1 VYRDS
6 FLGLFD
12 EGHPL
17 YPRDGSPANKDGM
30 KFARDTSSIGG
41 RESQGKSVSRAGQF
55 RLNHN
60 LLNNPS
66 KLEPEQRDRTLSVM
80 KRAQSLSSLAT
91 LVTSEK
97 GTVFSVR
104 LSPVRNERPDEEEE
118 NNVESISEIACNAM
132 RTANMPCADI
142 TEEAWFENE
151 RNGSMDQNAFEYVQ
165 KQLFLG
171 SEMAEERAKSTEY
184 IGSGQKPPFFGT
196 LEIIEE
202 EDVALECSIDPIP
215 APALESLH
223 PSGGN
228 DSERAGAGTPT
239 RDRVNTGH
247 SRNSDFEFSPV
258 RPRSSSAAPDS
269 PSQSP
274 RRLPPSSA
282 TVAAATE
289 NQTKPPA
296 AASMLKAALTN
307 TNPEH
312 KHNNHKDSRRSKSK
326 EKDSRPQAML
336 GARRVNESFFT
347 SDSEAE
353 SEAGSDEEDDDVI
366 PHIIPLDIPQRS
378 RSGSVDE
385 AAYDPATADATQL
398 HTQQN
403 AHTSTQNLSEDARME
418 VSINISPVKI
428 DRPNSS
434 RSFTPS
440 RLSPIHAHSPRQS
453 HSYGPHSP
461 DSGGH
466 LLALEGAALSDPDS
480 SVYSDSAF
488 HSAYQSSNP
497 SPHGTPPP
505 RAKHTEDY
513 LVGAGLLSP
522 TSSAGVA
529 HVGGGED
536 SWGRPPKIG
545 VSSGSNSHRL
555 RLMFPHSPHNSAHNT
570 ANIAAAHSPS
580 QSRTGSYN
588 SRSYSKQSIED
599 ILQHALVDRE
609 TESSAFAPTNSR
621 FSFQSSSLSARL
633 GGCSFFPRLCLR
645 STEHLNHTTTLT
657 SPQAAWTARPCYY
670 LTNQSMCKTTTTSPN
685 PRTSLKR
692 CTVALPAAV
701 KEPPTR
707 RDPLGLVVRQA
718 TGTTQA
724 SPRREL

>member
-1 VYRDS
+1 MLRRPAHPEDQKNPAISPVYRDS

-104 LSPVRNERPDEEEE
+104 LSPVRSERPDEEE
-118 NNVESISEIACNAM
+118 NNSESAAEA
-132 RTANMPCADI
+132 TANASSIPCADI

-151 RNGSMDQNAFEYVQ
+151 RNGSMDQSAFEYVQ

-196 LEIIEE
+196 LDIIEE

-215 APALESLH
+215 SPAVESVH

-228 DSERAGAGTPT
+228 DSERAGTPT
-239 RDRVNTGH
+239 RDREST
-247 SRNSDFEFSPV
+247 SRPRHSDFEYSPV

-274 RRLPPSSA
+274 RRLPPSA
-282 TVAAATE
+282 LAAE
-289 NQTKPPA
+289 NETKPP

-307 TNPEH
+307 HSSEQKQKQNTHHKET
-312 KHNNHKDSRRSKSK
+312 KHNKHKDHQNTTK
-326 EKDSRPQAML
+326 ESRPQAML
-336 GARRVNESFFT
+336 GAKKVNESFFT
-347 SDSEAE
+347 SDSEGE
-353 SEAGSDEEDDDVI
+353 SEAGTDEDDDVI
-366 PHIIPLDIPQRS
+366 PHIIPQDIPQRS
-378 RSGSVDE
+378 HSGGSVDE
-385 AAYDPATADATQL
+385 ASFDLATEDATQL
-398 HTQQN
+398 HTHQN
-403 AHTSTQNLSEDARME
+403 AHISTQNLSEDARME
-418 VSINISPVKI
+418 MNINISPVKI

-440 RLSPIHAHSPRQS
+440 RLSPIPSYSPHQSQAHS
-453 HSYGPHSP
+453 PHSP
-461 DSGGH
+461 DSAH
-466 LLALEGAALSDPDS
+466 NVILALEGAGLSDPDS

-488 HSAYQSSNP
+488 HSAYQSSNA

-513 LVGAGLLSP
+513 LVGAGLM
-522 TSSAGVA
+522 SSGSGGA
-529 HVGGGED
+529 HMGGGED

-555 RLMFPHSPHNSAHNT
+555 RLMFPHSPHNSSHNT
-570 ANIAAAHSPS
+570 AHVAAAHSPS

-633 GGCSFFPRLCLR
+633 GKL
-645 STEHLNHTTTLT
+645 
-657 SPQAAWTARPCYY
+657 
-670 LTNQSMCKTTTTSPN
+670 
-685 PRTSLKR
+685 
-692 CTVALPAAV
+692 
-701 KEPPTR
+701 
-707 RDPLGLVVRQA
+707 
-718 TGTTQA
+718 
-724 SPRREL
+724 